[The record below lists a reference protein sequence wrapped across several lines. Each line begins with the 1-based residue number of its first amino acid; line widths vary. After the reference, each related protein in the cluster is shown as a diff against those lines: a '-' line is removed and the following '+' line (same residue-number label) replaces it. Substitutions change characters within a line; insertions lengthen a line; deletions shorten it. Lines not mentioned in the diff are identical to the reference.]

1 MGTTCLDADR
11 SSFDRPVCSS
21 SITAFELVEFG
32 ECTRGGV
39 IEKCYPELDKA
50 PAAIRA
56 PDGQPPGKGSHGE
69 LTEKSDRNA

>member
-39 IEKCYPELDKA
+39 IEKCYPEVNKA

-56 PDGQPPGKGSHGE
+56 PDG
-69 LTEKSDRNA
+69 

>member
-21 SITAFELVEFG
+21 SITAFELVEFC

-39 IEKCYPELDKA
+39 IEECYPALNKA
-50 PAAIRA
+50 PAAIR
-56 PDGQPPGKGSHGE
+56 GIISK
-69 LTEKSDRNA
+69 